1 MKENF
6 GVAFNSMIK
15 HEGGFVNHPKDPG
28 GMTNLGV
35 TKKVWD
41 DWTGGNADEQE
52 MRSLTPDKVA
62 PLYKKRYWDAI
73 KGDDLPSGIDLCVF
87 DCAVNAGVS
96 RAARFLQR
104 TAQVTTDGIIG
115 PGTLKA
121 VQALSTSLVI
131 RDFCAQREMHY
142 KSLPTFPTFG
152 KGWMA
157 RLDRVE
163 DDAMK
168 MSSPSVPV

>member
-41 DWTGGNADEQE
+41 DWTGGDADEQE

-87 DCAVNAGVS
+87 DCAVNSGVS
-96 RAARFLQR
+96 RAVRILQR
-104 TAQVTTDGIIG
+104 ILGVKDDGVIGAVTISAVTAIPVDDLIERYTEERQ
-115 PGTLKA
+115 
-121 VQALSTSLVI
+121 
-131 RDFCAQREMHY
+131 DFLE
-142 KSLPTFPTFG
+142 SLPTFSVFG
-152 KGWMA
+152 KGWTT
-157 RLDRVE
+157 RVAQVE
-163 DDAMK
+163 TQAK
-168 MSSPSVPV
+168 AIV

>member
-1 MKENF
+1 MRENF

-87 DCAVNAGVS
+87 DCAVNSGVS
-96 RAARFLQR
+96 RAVRILQR
-104 TAQVTTDGIIG
+104 ILGVKDDGVIG
-115 PGTLKA
+115 PVTISA
-121 VQALSTSLVI
+121 VTAIPVDDLIERYSEERQ
-131 RDFCAQREMHY
+131 DFLE
-142 KSLPTFPTFG
+142 SLPTFSVFG
-152 KGWMA
+152 KGWTT
-157 RLDRVE
+157 RVSQVE
-163 DDAMK
+163 TQSKAI
-168 MSSPSVPV
+168 V